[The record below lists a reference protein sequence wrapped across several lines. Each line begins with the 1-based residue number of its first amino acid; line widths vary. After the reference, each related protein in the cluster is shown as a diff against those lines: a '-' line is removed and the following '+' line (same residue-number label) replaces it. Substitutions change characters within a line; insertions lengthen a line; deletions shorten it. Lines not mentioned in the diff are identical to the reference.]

1 MKYKNFIAAF
11 ALLGIL
17 SSCDKEDDITA
28 DGTIKPVVTADAT
41 TFNVTE
47 GDVITVTLTTNTPY
61 KTKMDFKL
69 QQIGGTATR
78 LDDYTTSGSETVVDD
93 GWGAIGDKITL
104 PAYATSTTFQI
115 NTNFDVY
122 SESAETIE
130 FLLIGAGNG
139 VGLVNE
145 ASQKITV
152 TIANKA
158 SNDYYVKLDFTG
170 SYLNTHGNV
179 ETKTFKGRKPSD
191 IADQDYHFCDLDLD
205 LEVYDSGFNV
215 VADSYSSCP
224 EELTLSSSLPDG
236 TYYIVPSL
244 WSFNTIASVGTV
256 GVKIPAILTSGK
268 MGVFSETFD
277 MSTVWNTK
285 TATPDYQLVRELE
298 KVGNTWT
305 LKDANTGDVIASG
318 RAASLLDVIKARR
331 ANGVRN

>member
-41 TFNVTE
+41 TFSVTE

-69 QQIGGTATR
+69 QQVGGSATR

-104 PAYATSTTFQI
+104 PAYATSTTFTI

-122 SESAETIE
+122 NESAETIE

-152 TIANKA
+152 TIANKV
-158 SNDYYVKLDFTG
+158 SNDYFVKLDFTG
-170 SYLNTHGNV
+170 NSLNAHGNV
-179 ETKTFKGRKPSD
+179 VEGSFVDSGNTSH
-191 IADQDYHFCDLDLD
+191 AWCDLDLD
-205 LEVYDSGFNV
+205 LEVYDAGFNV

-224 EELTLSSSLPDG
+224 EQLTMSSSLADG
-236 TYYIVPSL
+236 TYYIVPSI
-244 WSFNTIASVGTV
+244 WSRNGINTTNAIN
-256 GVKIPAILTSGK
+256 IPAVLTSGK

-277 MSTVWNTK
+277 MSTVWTTK